1 VTGQQPVAGT
11 ALPPLPHDLPAGY
24 TRAEP
29 WLPVPPP
36 PDWWH
41 RLYGPTGTSD
51 PINPQ
56 ETR

>member
-1 VTGQQPVAGT
+1 MTGQQPVAGA
-11 ALPPLPHDLPAGY
+11 ALPPVPHDLPPGY
-24 TRAEP
+24 VRAEP

-36 PDWWH
+36 PDWWL
-41 RLYGPTGTSD
+41 RLYGHTGTGD